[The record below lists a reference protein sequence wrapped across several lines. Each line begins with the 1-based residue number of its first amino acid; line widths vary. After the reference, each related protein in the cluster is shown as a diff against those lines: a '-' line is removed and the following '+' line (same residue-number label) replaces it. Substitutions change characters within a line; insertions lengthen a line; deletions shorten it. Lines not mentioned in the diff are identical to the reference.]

1 MGAMV
6 AAYGG
11 FWSLPGVFHTWNA
24 QTVDRLFLLRSNLQR
39 VRPTY
44 TGMVAH
50 VDFNNS
56 SVERLGQHYLSRK
69 HFAKVVKNLAS
80 MGVSA
85 QVFDF
90 IFAARLNEADDL
102 ALIQAVREAGNVYF
116 GIAFEL
122 SRPDDIRNEK
132 RQPSKGKP
140 FIGQMQWNI
149 AFKGKEGS
157 LYEGSNPLSTFPDL
171 ALASRGLGS
180 LSVKFDRDGVLRRIP
195 LLVRYQQ
202 GFYPSLAFRA
212 ICDYLSVSPENIVL
226 DPGKRL
232 LLRNAKRPGSEKG
245 RDITIP
251 MDENCNMI
259 VNYLGPWGTM
269 DHYSFADI
277 LHASDDQEGL
287 KIWREELKG
296 RIVIVSDVTTGSSDV
311 GPVPTDVSFPL
322 SGVHANVIHN
332 ILTGSFLRELSG
344 WEMLAI
350 ELVMMAIVFILS
362 TRFSSIPFSVGAFLL
377 AGAFWGFAALGFFY
391 EGVILN
397 VIRPLLMLAFATTA
411 IILFRYIQEEKE
423 KLETL
428 RQRDF
433 IRGTFGR
440 YLSGEVVD
448 ELLDRPG
455 GLKMS
460 GEIREVTFLVSDLR
474 GFTALTS
481 RLPPVQVIEIMNR
494 YFEHMIETIALYK
507 GTVKEFQGDGILAFF
522 GAPLRSADDPHRAV
536 ACAIAMQ
543 NTLGMVNAE
552 HRRFDL
558 PELAMGIGINTGDA
572 VVGNI
577 GSEKRA
583 SYGAIGTPINLAYR
597 IESYTVGGQI
607 LISASTYEKVQS
619 VVKVRDTKE
628 VWLKGIEQ
636 KLVLY
641 DVAGMAGSY
650 AISLPERQEDVLV
663 PLDPPFLLTC
673 FPLAGKA
680 SSSSSIPGEIIALGE
695 HGAMICLAQGVE
707 SYSNL
712 RLLLSSPGSDRTIE
726 IYAKVV
732 KGRTS
737 DGAAF
742 PEEYRIQFTS
752 LATEVKSFV
761 GELIA
766 QQRAKLV

>member
-1 MGAMV
+1 MV
-6 AAYGG
+6 AAYGC
-11 FWSLPGVFHTWNA
+11 FWSLPDVFHTWNA
-24 QTVDRLFLLRSNLQR
+24 QAVDRLFQLRSKLER
-39 VRPTY
+39 SRPAY

-56 SVERLGQHYLSRK
+56 SIERLGQHYLSRM
-69 HFAKVVKNLAS
+69 HFAKVVENLAS

-90 IFAARLNEADDL
+90 IFAARLNDADDL
-102 ALIQAVREAGNVYF
+102 ALIQAVKQAGSVYF

-122 SRPDDIRNEK
+122 LRPDQTQKGE

-157 LYEGSNPLSTFPDL
+157 LYEGINPLATFPDL

-202 GFYPSLAFRA
+202 GFYPSLSFRA
-212 ICDYLSVSPENIVL
+212 ICDYLGVLPENIVL
-226 DPGKRL
+226 NPGKYL
-232 LLRNAKRPGSEKG
+232 ILRKAKKPGNEKA

-251 MDENCNMI
+251 IDENCNMI

-277 LHASDDQEGL
+277 LYASEDQEEL

-296 RIVIVSDVTTGSSDV
+296 RIVIVSDITTGSSDV
-311 GPVPTDVSFPL
+311 GPVPTDASFPL
-322 SGVHANVIHN
+322 SGVHANIIQD
-332 ILTGSFLRELSG
+332 ILTESFLRELSN
-344 WEMLAI
+344 WEMFAI
-350 ELVMMAIVFILS
+350 ELLMMAVVFVLS
-362 TRFSSIPFSVGAFLL
+362 TRFSSIPFSIGAFLL
-377 AGAFWGFAALGFFY
+377 AGAFSGFAALGFFY
-391 EGVILN
+391 MGVILN
-397 VIRPLLMLAFATTA
+397 VIRPLLMLAFSTTA
-411 IILFRYIQEEKE
+411 IILFRYIQEERE

-440 YLSGEVVD
+440 YLSTEVVD

-474 GFTALTS
+474 GFTGLTS
-481 RLPPVQVIEIMNR
+481 TLPPVQVIEIMNR
-494 YFEHMIETIALYK
+494 YFEHMVEAIARYK

-522 GAPLRSADDPHRAV
+522 GAPLRSADDPQRAV

-543 NTLGMVNAE
+543 NTLEVVNAE
-552 HRRFDL
+552 HRRLGL

-583 SYGAIGTPINLAYR
+583 SYGAIGTPINLAFR

-607 LISASTYEKVQS
+607 LISESTYEKVQS
-619 VVKVRDTKE
+619 LAKIRDAKE
-628 VWLKGIEQ
+628 VGLKGIEQ

-641 DVAGMAGSY
+641 DVVGMAGSY
-650 AISLPERQEDVLV
+650 AISLPERQEDALIT
-663 PLDPPFLLTC
+663 LDPPLLLTC
-673 FPLAGKA
+673 FPFAGK
-680 SSSSSIPGEIIALGE
+680 SLSDSSIPGQIIALGE
-695 HGAMICLAQGVE
+695 HAAMIRLAQGVE
-707 SYSNL
+707 GYSNL
-712 RLLLSSPGSDRTIE
+712 KLLLSSAESDRTIE
-726 IYAKVV
+726 IYAKVL
-732 KGRTS
+732 KERSSEGT
-737 DGAAF
+737 AF
-742 PEEYRIQFTS
+742 PKEYRIQFTW
-752 LATEVKSFV
+752 LTTEARSFL

-766 QQRAKLV
+766 QQRAQPA